1 MHDKLRRI
9 DLNLLVVFDA
19 LYRHR
24 TVVAASDELALSP
37 SAFSHALNRLRN
49 ALSDELF
56 VRYGAGMQPT
66 AKADQIADG
75 VRDALRSLT
84 ATLAATG
91 PFKPS
96 TSAMTFVFGATDFT
110 AFALLPRL
118 AAILERAA
126 PRLRIKVVYST
137 HGDSADDL
145 ATGRIHFAVGF
156 SEPGNGDRGL
166 ESLECFTDEY
176 VVVARKHHPRL
187 GHTLSLEQYLAERH
201 VVVTPWSNEGSVI
214 DAALLKAGHRRDT
227 AIHLPSLMAAPFVVA
242 GSDLII
248 TMPRRIAEE
257 YAPLLKLRL
266 YPTPFEAPR
275 YALKI
280 AYHRRHADAPGHA
293 WMREQILLALPAAK
307 RPSDLSL

>member
-1 MHDKLRRI
+1 MHIMHEQLRRI
-9 DLNLLVVFDA
+9 DLNLLLTFDA

-37 SAFSHALNRLRN
+37 SAFSHALNRLRG

-75 VRDALRSLT
+75 IKDALESLT
-84 ATLAATG
+84 ATLGAAG

-96 TSAMTFVFGATDFT
+96 TSAMTFVFAATDFT

-118 AAILERAA
+118 AALLERAA

-137 HGDSADDL
+137 HKDSADDL
-145 ATGRIHFAVGF
+145 AAGRIHFAVGF
-156 SEPGNGDRGL
+156 SEPGNSDRGF

-187 GHTLSLEQYLAERH
+187 GQTLTLEQYLTERH
-201 VVVTPWSNEGSVI
+201 VVVTPWNNEGSVI

-227 AIHLPSLMAAPFVVA
+227 AVHLPSLMAAPFIVA
-242 GSDLII
+242 NSDWII

-257 YAPLLKLRL
+257 YASLLKLRL
-266 YPTPFEAPR
+266 YPAPFETPG

-280 AYHRRHADAPGHA
+280 AYHRRHADTSGHA
-293 WMREQILLALPAAK
+293 WMREQILSAFRVP
-307 RPSDLSL
+307 